1 MIGRPSPCSTGSSA
15 RSAVFTASAST
26 PSLPAS
32 ITNAMARHSR
42 SNSGGGDCGDGGRT
56 ARGQRGSGIDRCQK
70 WPAPRG
76 EGGGGGGERG
86 ARRRGDAPPESPPR
100 GRRPRPREGP
110 PSSSARVAD
119 AAPASMW
126 RARRRHAGSF
136 RQRKGETRRAEGAT
150 PDCRLK
156 ARYVFQFF
164 THRSVSTFDRS
175 PFQLTGELFLYR
187 THLTQKVRPQGVV

>member
-76 EGGGGGGERG
+76 EGGGGRR
-86 ARRRGDAPPESPPR
+86 ARRATAG
-100 GRRPRPREGP
+100 GRTTGV
-110 PSSSARVAD
+110 PSSGASPSASGGSAIVV
-119 AAPASMW
+119 
-126 RARRRHAGSF
+126 RARRRRCAGVDVA
-136 RQRKGETRRAEGAT
+136 RATTTRRVVSPTEG
-150 PDCRLK
+150 
-156 ARYVFQFF
+156 
-164 THRSVSTFDRS
+164 
-175 PFQLTGELFLYR
+175 
-187 THLTQKVRPQGVV
+187 

>member
-42 SNSGGGDCGDGGRT
+42 SNSGGGTAGTGDGRRAVSGDPESIDAKSGRR
-56 ARGQRGSGIDRCQK
+56 RGAK
-70 WPAPRG
+70 
-76 EGGGGGGERG
+76 EGGGGERG

-126 RARRRHAGSF
+126 RARRRPAGSF